1 MGNVKNSFFG
11 LVQLQWHSASELF
24 FRMFVFRNEL
34 PEEAASAELRH
45 VCYRG
50 RRGQPHGTV
59 CGLSRVLVR
68 SRGPRVLALRDA
80 RKPRGQG
87 QTRVLEFLKTRA
99 ASPQTHSRTLI
110 MPARSLAKTAIART
124 PRCTRFDGA
133 PLHRARARARERGRV
148 QKAGAN
154 QRLRV

>member
-1 MGNVKNSFFG
+1 MKNSLFG
-11 LVQLQWHSASELF
+11 LFQPKIQWHAASRNYTRRLGTYG
-24 FRMFVFRNEL
+24 NEL
-34 PEEAASAELRH
+34 PEAASAELRH